1 MIGEN
6 RRLDL
11 ELVSRGLC
19 ESRAK
24 AQAFIKEGRVQVDG
38 TVALKPNRKIQDD
51 SHIHLDIPE
60 DDWVSRGAY
69 KLLAALEH
77 FSPDVKGRIAADIGA
92 STGGFSEVLLKRGI
106 GKIYAVDVGHGQLH
120 GKLQREERLINMEGI
135 NARHLTRDDIPDPL
149 DLVVTDASFI
159 SLKKLL
165 PAVLNLCAPDAH
177 LLALIKPQFEVG
189 KGNLGKGGI
198 VRDADLAEQVR
209 YDLENWINALPGWQC
224 LGTVDSPITGSDGNH
239 EYLMGAQKNAG
250 S

>member
-1 MIGEN
+1 MTEKN

-38 TVALKPNRKIQDD
+38 AVALKPNRKIEGDCQ
-51 SHIHLDIPE
+51 IYLDAPE
-60 DDWVSRGAY
+60 ITWVSRGAY

-77 FSPDVKGRIAADIGA
+77 FSPDIEGRIAADIGA
-92 STGGFSEVLLKRGI
+92 STGGFSEVLLKRGVR
-106 GKIYAVDVGHGQLH
+106 KIYAVDVGHGQLH
-120 GKLQREERLINMEGI
+120 ERLLQENRLINMEGT
-135 NARHLTRDDIPDPL
+135 NARHLSRDDIPDPL

-165 PAVLNLCAPDAH
+165 PAVLGLCAPGAH
-177 LLALIKPQFEVG
+177 LVALIKPQFEVG

-198 VRDADLAEQVR
+198 VRDPDLTEQIR
-209 YDLENWINALPGWQC
+209 HDMESWINALPGWHC
-224 LGTVDSPITGSDGNH
+224 LGTIDSPITGSDGNH
-239 EYLMGAQKNAG
+239 EYLMGAHKSAG